1 MNASVDGRF
10 FEWDDEKAAIN
21 FKRQG
26 VTFQTAVLIFGDENR
41 VEEYDFYASFY
52 RDCWKIIGTVENIA
66 LVIYSDREDFT
77 RIISA
82 RLATKSERRYY
93 YEMSTVTYFLPEDMK
108 PTPEQ
113 QAELAALSERRML
126 NFDKDCMP
134 SPEVLN
140 WEMQRLH
147 RKYRT
152 RRITKE
158 IWQTEHPDGYFS
170 APADL

>member
-1 MNASVDGRF
+1 MSGVRQ
-10 FEWDDEKAAIN
+10 FEWDNERAALN
-21 FKRQG
+21 FKRHG
-26 VTFQTAVLIFGDENR
+26 VTFQTAALIFTDEHR

-66 LVIYSDREDFT
+66 LVVYSDRADFT

-82 RLATKSERRYY
+82 RQATKSERRYY
-93 YEMSTVTYFLPEDMK
+93 DEMSTVTYFLPEDAK
-108 PTPEQ
+108 PTPAQ
-113 QAELAALSERRML
+113 QDELATLSERRML

-134 SPEVLN
+134 SPVVLN

-158 IWQTEHPDGYFS
+158 IWYAEHPDGFFS
-170 APADL
+170 APYDL

>member
-1 MNASVDGRF
+1 MNTAVDGRL

-21 FKRQG
+21 FRKHG
-26 VTFQTAVLIFGDENR
+26 VTFQTAVLIFGDDCR

-52 RDCWKIIGTVENIA
+52 ADRWKIIGTVENVA

-82 RLATKSERRYY
+82 RTATKSERRYY
-93 YEMSTVTYFLPEDMK
+93 DEMSTVTYFLPAGAE

-113 QAELAALSERRML
+113 QAELSALTERRML

-147 RKYRT
+147 KKYRT

-158 IWQTEHPDGYFS
+158 IWQSEHPDGYFS
-170 APADL
+170 APYDL